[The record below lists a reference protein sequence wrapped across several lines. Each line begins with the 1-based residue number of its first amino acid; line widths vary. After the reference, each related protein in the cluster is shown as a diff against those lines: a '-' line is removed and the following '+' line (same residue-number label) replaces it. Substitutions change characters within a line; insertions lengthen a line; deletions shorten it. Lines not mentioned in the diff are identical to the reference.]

1 MSIFKLELDNSNDVL
16 RPLLYRIEMTVLC
29 RASDKII
36 YDISRINKID
46 TYSSLLRLARNKRIT
61 DIDKVSIHKKLSQLP
76 GYVKTNMLE
85 TSKFI
90 IDREPQNG
98 DVSRLMSASRQERRT
113 YLAKD
118 LKRHGLGMPHA

>member
-1 MSIFKLELDNSNDVL
+1 MSIFKLEMDNSNDVL
-16 RPLLYRIEMTVLC
+16 RPLLYRIEMTVQC

-36 YDISRINKID
+36 YDISRINKKD
-46 TYSSLLRLARNKRIT
+46 TYSSHLRLARTKRIT
-61 DIDKVSIHKKLSQLP
+61 DIDKMSLHKKLSRLP
-76 GYVKTNMLE
+76 GQVKANVLE

-98 DVSRLMSASRQERRT
+98 DVRRLMPASRQERRT

-118 LKRHGLGMPHA
+118 LKRHGQGMPHA